1 MIPTT
6 IKDLFKFIDFL
17 HANIDNFNQ
26 NNELLNDLRNLAKQ
40 RSEVK
45 KVDSFKNRIEYDKIQ
60 KQINHKFEKLKK
72 QVNIKITAKA
82 KQYNIIDNTQSL
94 NVILSYNDLQQLKDK
109 ATLEDLEAINES
121 KYKYLTYR
129 LRTNKENYLGFAM
142 FFNDLDRY
150 LFELFGYF
158 SEDKTELEILQNET
172 IRSETIKEACLYY
185 SKGVYP
191 RATIR
196 IILDSVL
203 SKIRIKKH
211 ANKPINFNNLKTSI
225 TEAFLMAE
233 KLQPVLTNTENKEF
247 LDDLTNWISK
257 TKNELKNTKNKAY
270 LAELLKAN
278 EVDDNQKTKVKKPTK
293 IEDFFTG
300 IEKKQIE
307 QLKDYSTGFNSKQ
320 SAIFIDLLYN
330 EFKVLDVIP
339 GNKKGKSPKDFAKLF
354 NTETYSGL
362 NDFFDKSKAYNGV
375 KLVYKDQK
383 QSEYSQMKT
392 RLETILKRR

>member
-45 KVDSFKNRIEYDKIQ
+45 KVDSFKNRLEYDKIQ

-109 ATLEDLEAINES
+109 ATLEDLEAINEN

-129 LRTNKENYLGFAM
+129 LKTNKEDYFSLGFLFSNLDSY
-142 FFNDLDRY
+142 FFN
-150 LFELFGYF
+150 LFDYF
-158 SEDKTELEILQNET
+158 SEDKTGLEILQNENT
-172 IRSETIKEACLYY
+172 RSETIKEASLYY

-203 SKIRIKKH
+203 SKIRIRKH
-211 ANKPINFNNLKTSI
+211 ANKPINFDNLKTSI